1 MSRFH
6 GHPCEEPKESPWAET
21 FDRFPEIVEA
31 ISSDPSSEIDNR
43 YSVRKLLDL
52 RQVEEGLMKLLV
64 EPYDNGY
71 YKKSDGKSTP
81 LSFMRVPRFL
91 RILGFHKDIVSVRHD
106 YDYYTGA
113 LPRRVAD
120 KSYLH
125 GQIAVGQHAFFA
137 WIEYFFLRLA
147 GLRAWHLHRKRK
159 KENADYG
166 TDEYIPKLE
175 DKRGKFSSFYSWG
188 VWLPL
193 TAFGLIWL
201 FSHTENGVAS
211 IDRFQDRLPA
221 YVSGLLTVFGA
232 FYVYGERKQGQI
244 KPRTVVALIVS
255 ALSTWFLYQV
265 TG

>member
-1 MSRFH
+1 MSKFK
-6 GHPCEEPKESPWAET
+6 GHPYEEPKQSQWTET
-21 FDRFPEIVEA
+21 FERFPEIIEV

-52 RQVEEGLMKLLV
+52 RQVEGGLKKLLV

-91 RILGFHKDIVSVRHD
+91 RILGFRKDIVSVRHD
-106 YDYYTGA
+106 YDYYKSE
-113 LPRRVAD
+113 LPRRAAD
-120 KSYLH
+120 KNYLT
-125 GQIAVGQHAFFA
+125 GQIAVGQHAFYA

-147 GLRAWHLHRKRK
+147 GIYAWHRHGKRK

-166 TDEYIPKLE
+166 TDEYIPQLE

-193 TAFGLIWL
+193 IAYGLMWL
-201 FSHTENGVAS
+201 FSHTENGAAS
-211 IDRFQDRLPA
+211 IERFEDRLPA
-221 YVSGLLTVFGA
+221 YISGLLTIFGA
-232 FYVYGERKQGQI
+232 FYLYGERTRRQI
-244 KPRTVVALIVS
+244 KPRTVVAVIVS
-255 ALSTWFLYQV
+255 ILSTWFLYQV